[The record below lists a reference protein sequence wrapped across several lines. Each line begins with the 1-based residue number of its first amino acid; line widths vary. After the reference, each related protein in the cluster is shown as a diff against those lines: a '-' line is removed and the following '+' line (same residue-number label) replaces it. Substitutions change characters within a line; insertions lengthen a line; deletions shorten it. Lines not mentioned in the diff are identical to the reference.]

1 MTEGQEIPQ
10 RRYTQ
15 QGNYNQEQQDL
26 NELSKIDSID
36 SCEDE
41 KENRGAETKRKICLK
56 KSIKNN
62 VGFRT
67 QKMES
72 LHKEGQQLEIAKLK
86 AEVCGLKEFI
96 ASLQIQL
103 HILEI

>member
-1 MTEGQEIPQ
+1 MTEGPEMSM

-26 NELSKIDSID
+26 NELSKIETID
-36 SCEDE
+36 SCEEE
-41 KENRGAETKRKICLK
+41 KENRGGDTKRKICLK

-67 QKMES
+67 QKIDS
-72 LHKEGQQLEIAKLK
+72 LQKEGQQLEIAKLK
-86 AEVCGLKEFI
+86 AEICCLKEVVT
-96 ASLQIQL
+96 SL
-103 HILEI
+103 HIQMQISEI